1 MENPFASKQLP
12 EHRKILWDRWQRHH
26 QLFRNPFAV
35 LVVVRAEAKAALT
48 FLKSA
53 AVYTVPLQA
62 AEDYNLPTL
71 PIKSRKGE
79 KLMTSPDKA
88 AANRQNT
95 LKSTGPKTL
104 EGKAAV
110 RLNAVKHGLL
120 SEQVL
125 LPDEDEDALRELS
138 ERLRAELQPEGELEN
153 LLVDRITAATWRLRR
168 LGRVEAGIFAFE
180 LYAELAER
188 ARQEAHTYTR
198 TERFDD
204 DIRAMYGPK
213 TVITDEQKH
222 REATDKALKL
232 ESIRDA
238 ETATLGQTFVRDA
251 NKANAFSKLSRY
263 ETTIERSLYKALHE
277 LQRLHRPPVAPRA
290 TSSLLWPLTWTS
302 QGFQRRI
309 SKKFGFV
316 S

>member
-1 MENPFASKQLP
+1 
-12 EHRKILWDRWQRHH
+12 
-26 QLFRNPFAV
+26 
-35 LVVVRAEAKAALT
+35 
-48 FLKSA
+48 
-53 AVYTVPLQA
+53 
-62 AEDYNLPTL
+62 
-71 PIKSRKGE
+71 
-79 KLMTSPDKA
+79 MTSLEKA
-88 AANRQNT
+88 EANRQNA

-125 LPDEDEDALRELS
+125 LPDEDEDAFRELS

-188 ARQEAHTYTR
+188 ARQKARTYTR
-198 TERFDD
+198 TESPDD
-204 DIRAMYGPK
+204 DFMAMYGPK
-213 TVITDEQKH
+213 TITTDEQKH
-222 REATDKALKL
+222 REATDKARKL

-238 ETATLGQTFVRDA
+238 ETPTLGQAFVRDA

-277 LQRLHRPPVAPRA
+277 LQRLQATRRAEGNVSLPVAVDA
-290 TSSLLWPLTWTS
+290 E
-302 QGFQRRI
+302 
-309 SKKFGFV
+309 V
-316 S
+316 SGVSREDL